1 MGVLSTDRNAVYGAT
16 RMVEVLAEGTAV
28 QIEAFIDLETA
39 LKWLLPESAA
49 AELDRLAGWV
59 ERAAG
64 AGKGG
69 PDTPS
74 FRSL

>member
-1 MGVLSTDRNAVYGAT
+1 
-16 RMVEVLAEGTAV
+16 V
-28 QIEAFIDLETA
+28 QIEAFIDLEGA

-74 FRSL
+74 FRSF